1 MVISRGT
8 MSFISQNTSN
18 SSTNVRQVLTEAH
31 LNHLSLKTQ
40 ISLLVAERTS
50 QIRQNDNK

>member
-8 MSFISQNTSN
+8 ISSISQNTSN
-18 SSTNVRQVLTEAH
+18 SSTNMRQVLTEAH
-31 LNHLSLKTQ
+31 LHHLSLKTQ

>member
-8 MSFISQNTSN
+8 MSSISQNTSN
-18 SSTNVRQVLTEAH
+18 SSTNMRQVLTEAH
-31 LNHLSLKTQ
+31 LNHLPLKTQ